1 MPCFPLPANY
11 FASMTMSEKEVNAL
25 HKWSEYILQRTLKEY
40 HRDETATDQ
49 DREQRWK
56 TIKQRG
62 NLTTYRMRSMSF
74 VEPTK
79 SQYLC
84 YGTIQGTLDQV
95 MFGRYAA
102 TTESFRRLN
111 AIYRDDLVDCAVLHV
126 IEGQSKKRPFYF
138 SGIKW
143 ACVRCPG
150 KGFIRNR
157 DCCYYEQSGIVLD
170 DNGDELGYTIT
181 ESIDT
186 PNCPPF
192 NPSISIRANVSA
204 CYLYREKKN
213 TSVQVYMRG
222 DIFAKGRVMN
232 WIATMKS
239 AELCLRIDGANLC
252 AQALIATELVQAVKA
267 SKRKSPRPTESDQC
281 KICNEKATKRYCQ
294 VCHRRIC
301 HRCGASVRILAPIEC
316 FTQEKRETFCKG
328 CTRLLQVKNFRD
340 SRWTKTLHECLHFA
354 PEIESSLSRVLVARC

>member
-126 IEGQSKKRPFYF
+126 IKGQSKKRPFYF

-192 NPSISIRANVSA
+192 NPSISIRAHVSA

-252 AQALIATELVQAVKA
+252 AQALIATELVQAAKA
-267 SKRKSPRPTESDQC
+267 SKRKSPRYD
-281 KICNEKATKRYCQ
+281 
-294 VCHRRIC
+294 VCF
-301 HRCGASVRILAPIEC
+301 LAIE
-316 FTQEKRETFCKG
+316 
-328 CTRLLQVKNFRD
+328 
-340 SRWTKTLHECLHFA
+340 
-354 PEIESSLSRVLVARC
+354 